1 MDEESDP
8 LLKLVEALT
17 LADTF
22 HAVMD
27 SAGSVAFARK
37 FCQALLRNAVF
48 SRIAQF
54 LQDYVRRVENAYI
67 ALTVTETLLKTPQ
80 H

>member
-1 MDEESDP
+1 M
-8 LLKLVEALT
+8 EALT

-27 SAGSVAFARK
+27 SVGSVAFARQ
-37 FCQALLRNAVF
+37 FCQALLHSAVF

-54 LQDYVRRVENAYI
+54 LQDYVRRVEHVYI
-67 ALTVTETLLKTPQ
+67 ALTVTEPLLKTRQ
-80 H
+80 HRFSL